1 MKSDKL
7 NYYHTN
13 VVIPNM
19 IMANKHF
26 FVTRIINNPKNAKF
40 YIGKDS
46 YDRACEALKIK
57 SDNYLDVLLTA
68 NIFNEYFVVFAKFP
82 KNYVVG
88 TNPNIAIAIAVKN
101 EEVRYF
107 TLELGKNFNDKD
119 EYLVGEWKFINDKI
133 DSHLNYGNI
142 NKNNMSLFAGKIKD
156 ILER

>member
-1 MKSDKL
+1 M
-7 NYYHTN
+7 
-13 VVIPNM
+13 PNF
-19 IMANKHF
+19 IL
-26 FVTRIINNPKNAKF
+26 V
-40 YIGKDS
+40 
-46 YDRACEALKIK
+46 KIK

-68 NIFNEYFVVFAKFP
+68 NIFKDYFVVFAKFP